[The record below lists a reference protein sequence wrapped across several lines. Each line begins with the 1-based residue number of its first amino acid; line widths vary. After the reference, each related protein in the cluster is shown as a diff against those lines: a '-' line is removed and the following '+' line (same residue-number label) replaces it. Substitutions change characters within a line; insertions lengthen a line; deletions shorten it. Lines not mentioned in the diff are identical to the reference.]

1 MRILVIIIEKNMAQT
16 PKYAFLFVVF
26 IMFTFL
32 VDAGNHVTFDYFICI
47 IHNIKL

>member
-1 MRILVIIIEKNMAQT
+1 MAQT

-32 VDAGNHVTFDYFICI
+32 VDAGNHFHMHHTE
-47 IHNIKL
+47 H